1 MFLRIMRRLKQ
12 KTARYNDLG
21 MNDADTTALQLMRV
35 RGLLC
40 VTIY

>member
-1 MFLRIMRRLKQ
+1 MRRLKQ
-12 KTARYNDLG
+12 KTARYYDLG
-21 MNDADTTALQLMRV
+21 VNAADTTTHRFMRV